1 MNGDRVYPFS
11 NTYNRRFNK
20 MKGKSTYLYSIL
32 VTLDD
37 LTNYKNTSDIY
48 KIESAFNKF
57 NVQELDI
64 MSKLLNIINEQT
76 EKK

>member
-1 MNGDRVYPFS
+1 
-11 NTYNRRFNK
+11 

-32 VTLDD
+32 VTMDD

-48 KIESAFNKF
+48 KIEPAFNKF
-57 NVQELDI
+57 NVQELEI